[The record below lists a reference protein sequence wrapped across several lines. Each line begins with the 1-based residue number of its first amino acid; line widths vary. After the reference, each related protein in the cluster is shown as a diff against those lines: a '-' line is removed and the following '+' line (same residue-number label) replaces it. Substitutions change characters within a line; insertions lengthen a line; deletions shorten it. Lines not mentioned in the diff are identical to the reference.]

1 LAWGKVTPTTIANCQ
16 KKCIGKV
23 VTEDKLIQF
32 PNHDM
37 KAAYSTLSSNL
48 VADYL
53 AA

>member
-1 LAWGKVTPTTIANCQ
+1 LGESYTNYYCKLPEKV
-16 KKCIGKV
+16 CIGKV

-48 VADYL
+48 LADYL